1 MATDMN
7 HTHFNPTELDQPP
20 KKTNA
25 QSLSSQLITDDILPI
40 VERKKKVCSVQRLPA
55 IGLTY
60 L

>member
-1 MATDMN
+1 MN

-40 VERKKKVCSVQRLPA
+40 VERKKKKFVVCKDYQQLV
-55 IGLTY
+55 
-60 L
+60 

>member
-40 VERKKKVCSVQRLPA
+40 VERKKKKFVVCKDYQQLV
-55 IGLTY
+55 
-60 L
+60 